1 MTGVVEGVCP
11 YLRVDDDMQGGG
23 SSVRAAL
30 AVADFRSMQSS
41 SPAVRIQANPF
52 LKGAAPKFTPRNAA
66 GKDAMSESKP
76 GALPAPKQAARERS
90 GKTGRLQHDDPFS
103 LDNL

>member
-1 MTGVVEGVCP
+1 MTGVVHRVSP
-11 YLRVDDDMQGGG
+11 YLRVNDDMQGGG

-30 AVADFRSMQSS
+30 AAADFRSMQSA

-66 GKDAMSESKP
+66 GKDAMSESEA
-76 GALPAPKQAARERS
+76 GALPAPKQTARERS
-90 GKTGRLQHDDPFS
+90 AKIGRLQHDDPFS
-103 LDNL
+103 LDSL